1 MLCDASHSVSMGQKQ
16 GTRMKQ
22 QGAGWDYEGLLDV
35 GMREHVATMNTC
47 LSNPAPPLLSFK
59 C

>member
-35 GMREHVATMNTC
+35 GACGDHEHVSLQPC
-47 LSNPAPPLLSFK
+47 PAPPKF
-59 C
+59 